1 MDSIWE
7 GVGQLVIE
15 VLLFASL
22 RHYRPTDSGT
32 GTITV
37 DVPDCIS
44 LGELLEEMEIDAA
57 EVKTIMVN
65 GEDSTKDRI
74 LTDGDRVELFP
85 PDFAGQ
91 IVKRAHS
98 DERGIQ
104 WN

>member
-1 MDSIWE
+1 M
-7 GVGQLVIE
+7 VIE

-22 RHYRPTDSGT
+22 RHYRPMDSGT

-37 DVPDCIS
+37 DVPDRIS
-44 LGELLEEMEIDAA
+44 LGELLEELKINAA
-57 EVKTIMVN
+57 EVKTILVN
-65 GEDSTKDRI
+65 GEDSSKERI
-74 LTDGDRVELFP
+74 LADGDRVELFP

-91 IVKRAHS
+91 IVKRAHG

>member
-1 MDSIWE
+1 MWGS
-7 GVGQLVIE
+7 LVIE

-37 DVPDCIS
+37 DVPDSIS
-44 LGELLEEMEIDAA
+44 LGELLEEMEINAA
-57 EVKTIMVN
+57 EVRTILVN
-65 GEDSTKDRI
+65 GEDSKVERV
-74 LTDGDRVELFP
+74 LVDGDRVELFP

-91 IVKRAHS
+91 IVKRAHG